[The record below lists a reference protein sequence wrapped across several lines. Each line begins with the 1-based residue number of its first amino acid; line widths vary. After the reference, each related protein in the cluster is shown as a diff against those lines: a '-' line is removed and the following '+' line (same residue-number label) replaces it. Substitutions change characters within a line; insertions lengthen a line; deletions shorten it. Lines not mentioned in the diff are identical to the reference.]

1 MISPMKVI
9 VKFLATFYDIAK
21 TLRTEI
27 EVPDDATISDLLKTI
42 DEKINPSISKTLL
55 DGDKVRDGYN
65 ILVNGRAIE
74 FKKGLQTEL
83 SDGDE
88 VVLLPP
94 IGGG

>member
-1 MISPMKVI
+1 MKVI

-27 EVPDDATISDLLKTI
+27 EMPDDATISDLLKTI

-74 FKKGLQTEL
+74 FKNGLQTEL
-83 SDGDE
+83 NDGDE

>member
-1 MISPMKVI
+1 MKVI
-9 VKFLATFYDIAK
+9 VKFLATFYDMAK
-21 TLRTEI
+21 TLRMEV

-42 DEKINPSISKTLL
+42 DEKISPSISKTLL